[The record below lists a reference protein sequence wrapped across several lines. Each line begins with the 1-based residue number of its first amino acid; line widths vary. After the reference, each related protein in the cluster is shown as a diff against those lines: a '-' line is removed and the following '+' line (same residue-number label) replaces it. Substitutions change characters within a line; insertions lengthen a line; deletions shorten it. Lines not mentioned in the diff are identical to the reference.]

1 MSSQASHLEPKYVT
15 DPATNIQ
22 YHQDE
27 VKNIF
32 WNESFAMD
40 LKEAQSR
47 PLYVNLVKNYSKET
61 ESSNEARERL
71 GGASKM
77 EIVAFSEAID
87 VSQFKSENI
96 TNAQVTIYDNETKER
111 MGHLFFQIGLMA
123 ETEMD
128 ETAHLKKYDMNL
140 KMYTDEEGD
149 GFNASL
155 VSVPQTVSSLRR
167 DDRSQ
172 SLLSQS

>member
-1 MSSQASHLEPKYVT
+1 M
-15 DPATNIQ
+15 
-22 YHQDE
+22 E
-27 VKNIF
+27 V
-32 WNESFAMD
+32 NEAR
-40 LKEAQSR
+40 SR
-47 PLYVNLVKNYSKET
+47 PLYVNLVKNYSKDT
-61 ESSNEARERL
+61 DSSNEARDHL
-71 GGASKM
+71 AGTLKM

-87 VSQFKSENI
+87 LSQFKSENI
-96 TNAQVTIYDNETKER
+96 TNAQVTIYDNATKER

-123 ETEMD
+123 QTEMD

-155 VSVPQTVSSLRR
+155 ASAPQTVSSLRR

-172 SLLSQS
+172 SLLSQSQEQTPLGPL

>member
-1 MSSQASHLEPKYVT
+1 
-15 DPATNIQ
+15 
-22 YHQDE
+22 
-27 VKNIF
+27 
-32 WNESFAMD
+32 
-40 LKEAQSR
+40 
-47 PLYVNLVKNYSKET
+47 
-61 ESSNEARERL
+61 
-71 GGASKM
+71 M

-123 ETEMD
+123 ATEMD

-172 SLLSQS
+172 SLFFQSQEQTPLGPLQLTH